1 MTRYYRKSRRGR
13 LSRTAGKLFPS
24 IALVLV
30 GSAGFYLAMQW
41 FRADADDTQALA
53 ATEEVATPTAG
64 ETVSPSAATLAVAT
78 TAPDQILKIEESSA
92 PLVSSYDSQHTG
104 RVQRYLSK
112 NSADMVVLAYLPALD
127 MTADS
132 YHVWF
137 LKDGLADVKDMGQ
150 LAPRADGSWVLNFTA
165 GPSTGIVDPREY
177 QTLVIMKE
185 PNDGNNAPSGNRI
198 AEAEF

>member
-1 MTRYYRKSRRGR
+1 MTRYYRKSRRSR

-30 GSAGFYLAMQW
+30 GSAGFYMAMQW
-41 FRADADDTQALA
+41 FRTDAEDTQALA
-53 ATEEVATPTAG
+53 ATEDVVATDTQNPA
-64 ETVSPSAATLAVAT
+64 VAPAAKLAVAT
-78 TAPDQILKIEESSA
+78 TTTAPILQTEESST
-92 PLVSSYDSQHTG
+92 PLVSAFDGQHTG

-177 QTLVIMKE
+177 QTVVIMKE

-198 AEAEF
+198 AEAKF

>member
-1 MTRYYRKSRRGR
+1 MTRYYRKSRRSR

-30 GSAGFYLAMQW
+30 GSAGFYFAMQW
-41 FRADADDTQALA
+41 FRQDAEDTEALA
-53 ATEEVATPTAG
+53 ATAEVVDQAQKIDTTTPVVTMAAAK
-64 ETVSPSAATLAVAT
+64 VASP
-78 TAPDQILKIEESSA
+78 ILQTEESSA
-92 PLVSSYDSQHTG
+92 PLVSHFDGQHTG

-127 MTADS
+127 MAADS

-165 GPSTGIVDPREY
+165 GPSTGIIDPRDYE
-177 QTLVIMKE
+177 TIVIMKE
-185 PNDGNNAPSGNRI
+185 PNDNNPAPSGNRI
-198 AEAEF
+198 AEAKF